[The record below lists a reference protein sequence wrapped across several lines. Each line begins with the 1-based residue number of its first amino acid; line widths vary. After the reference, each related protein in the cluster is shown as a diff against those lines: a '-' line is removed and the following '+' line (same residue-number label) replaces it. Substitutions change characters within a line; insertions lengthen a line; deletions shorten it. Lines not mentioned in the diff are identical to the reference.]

1 MYQIICVE
9 HIALFIGH
17 ITPLNSDLCICNN
30 NPYFMCAPQSGASSG
45 LRFNHLR
52 EFLTGAQK

>member
-1 MYQIICVE
+1 MCLK

-17 ITPLNSDLCICNN
+17 ITPLHSDLYICNN

-45 LRFNHLR
+45 LRFNHLG
-52 EFLTGAQK
+52 EFLTGAWK